1 MNAAASDVTGVKQI
15 GTTTGIRWW
24 IIGLVFAA
32 TAINYVDRQCLSLLA
47 PLITRELNI
56 SNQEYGYIGVAL
68 LLAYAISQ
76 TLSGRLYDKIGTRN
90 GFSIS
95 IVVWS
100 IAAMARSL
108 ATGVRSFIACQAAL
122 GLGEAGNWPGA
133 AKAIAE
139 WFPIRERALAMAIFN
154 SGAAFGAVVAPP
166 FVIWLSFQYGW
177 KATFVVTGALG
188 FVWLAAWRLLYQR
201 PEEHRS
207 ISSSELE
214 YIVKGQS
221 VADVRGS
228 FGTPAWIQLFRYKQ
242 VWAIV
247 LARMCVD
254 PVWWLYVI
262 WLPKYLADAR
272 GFNMKE
278 IGASAWVPYLFAGLG
293 SLTGGFL
300 ARRLIKS
307 GWSVN
312 RTRKTIILIASG
324 IMPVGLLVAR
334 VKSPILALAFIS
346 LELFAFQAWISNVQT
361 LPSDFFSER
370 TVASVAGLGGTG
382 AAIGSMIFTFTTGW
396 VVQHFSY
403 RPILTLAGVLAP
415 IGTVLLFALA
425 GRIAR
430 VSVAGVEGSSIGV
443 RQ

>member
-1 MNAAASDVTGVKQI
+1 MTAAASEVTNVKQM
-15 GTTTGIRWW
+15 GTRTGIRWW
-24 IIGLVFAA
+24 IIALVFAA

-47 PLITRELNI
+47 PLITRELSI

-76 TLSGRLYDKIGTRN
+76 TLSGRIYDKIGTRN

-100 IAAMARSL
+100 IAAIARAL

-166 FVIWLSFQYGW
+166 SVIWLSFQFGW
-177 KATFVVTGALG
+177 KATFVITGALG
-188 FVWLAAWRLLYQR
+188 FVWLIAWRLLYQR

-207 ISSSELE
+207 ISCSELE
-214 YIVKGQS
+214 YIVEGQKTGD
-221 VADVRGS
+221 ARGS
-228 FGTPAWIQLFRYKQ
+228 SGSPAWIQLFRHKQ

-247 LARMCVD
+247 LARLCVD

-262 WLPKYLADAR
+262 WLPKYLAEAR

-300 ARRLIKS
+300 AGRLIKS
-307 GWSVN
+307 GCSVN
-312 RTRKTIILIASG
+312 RARKTIILIASG
-324 IMPVGLLVAR
+324 IMPVGILVAR
-334 VKSPILALAFIS
+334 VESPILALAFIS

-361 LPSDFFSER
+361 LPSDFFSDR
-370 TVASVAGLGGTG
+370 TVALVAGLGGTG

-403 RPILTLAGVLAP
+403 TPILTFAGVLAP
-415 IGTVLLFALA
+415 IGTVLLFVLG
-425 GRIAR
+425 GRITR
-430 VSVAGVEGSSIGV
+430 VSVAGEGSYA
-443 RQ
+443 

>member
-1 MNAAASDVTGVKQI
+1 MNAAASEVTNVKQM
-15 GTTTGIRWW
+15 GTRTGIRWW
-24 IIGLVFAA
+24 IIALVFAA

-100 IAAMARSL
+100 IAAMARAL
-108 ATGVRSFIACQAAL
+108 AMGVKSFIACQAAL

-166 FVIWLSFQYGW
+166 FVIWLSFQFGW
-177 KATFVVTGALG
+177 KATFVITGALG
-188 FVWLAAWRLLYQR
+188 FVWLIAWRVLYQR
-201 PEEHRS
+201 PHEHKS
-207 ISSSELE
+207 ISRSELD
-214 YIVKGQS
+214 YIVEGQNTS
-221 VADVRGS
+221 DVRGS
-228 FGTPAWIQLFRYKQ
+228 SGTPTWIQLFRHKQ

-247 LARMCVD
+247 LSRLCVD

-262 WLPKYLADAR
+262 WLPKYLAEAR

-300 ARRLIKS
+300 AGRLIKS

-312 RTRKTIILIASG
+312 RARKTIIMIASG
-324 IMPVGLLVAR
+324 IMPVGILVAR
-334 VKSPILALAFIS
+334 VESPILALAFIS

-361 LPSDFFSER
+361 LPSDFFSDS

-403 RPILTLAGVLAP
+403 TPILTFAGALAP
-415 IGTVLLFALA
+415 IGTVLLFVLA
-425 GRIAR
+425 GRITR
-430 VSVAGVEGSSIGV
+430 VSVAGERSYA
-443 RQ
+443 